1 MKKATKIMGKVACYI
16 LDSIGKGIIMLLTIG
31 ACDMF
36 NKKFLKE
43 EEEAQ

>member
-1 MKKATKIMGKVACYI
+1 MKKATKIMGKVACYV
-16 LDSIGKGIIMLLTIG
+16 LDGVGKGIIMLLTIG
-31 ACDMF
+31 AFSMF